1 MTTLFAVELYL
12 EPPEAESTAL
22 APVAAAAAAAAVELV
37 RELPAAAAR
46 RIAGAHA
53 HAGEGLLT
61 TVWEGLKGM
70 ARAAGR
76 LMTIGFLVVS
86 MLHLGRELL
95 QELFPLQRSRSGGG
109 RVLRFPGPQLEEL
122 S

>member
-1 MTTLFAVELYL
+1 MTALFAVELYL
-12 EPPEAESTAL
+12 EPPDTESTTPIA
-22 APVAAAAAAAAVELV
+22 AVAAVAVELV
-37 RELPAAAAR
+37 RELPSAAAR
-46 RIAGAHA
+46 RIASASA
-53 HAGEGLLT
+53 HAGEGLAKT
-61 TVWEGLKGM
+61 AWEAVKGV

-95 QELFPLQRSRSGGG
+95 QELFPLRRSSPGGG